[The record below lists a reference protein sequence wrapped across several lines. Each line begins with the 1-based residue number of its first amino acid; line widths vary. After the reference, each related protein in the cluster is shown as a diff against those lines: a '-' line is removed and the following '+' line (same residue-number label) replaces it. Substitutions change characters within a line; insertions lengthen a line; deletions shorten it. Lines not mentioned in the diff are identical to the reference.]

1 MDWRR
6 CDEMKRWMLAAASLL
21 HPSTWRAWR
30 ARRAGLAFDRR
41 CGTDTQSVVEV
52 NQLAIPA
59 EAAAHAVQYEASTLP
74 KLHRAFRHLDI
85 DPRGYVFIDVGSGKG
100 LVVMEAARRPFKMV
114 VGIEISERLHRTA
127 TDNLERLRAL
137 HRLAAPVTLLNLD
150 ARVFD
155 FPAERQVVYLYNP
168 FDETL
173 LRQLFRRLVTRLEEG
188 AKDIVVIYLNPVHH
202 RVLECEF
209 GLELVYRHAA
219 LRIYRLK
226 RRSAATSPML
236 RATQR
241 RPR

>member
-1 MDWRR
+1 
-6 CDEMKRWMLAAASLL
+6 MKRWMLAAASLL
-21 HPSTWRAWR
+21 HPSTWRAWC

-52 NQLAIPA
+52 SQLDIPA
-59 EAAAHAVQYEASTLP
+59 EAATHAVQYEASTLP
-74 KLHRAFRHLDI
+74 KLRRAFRHLDI

-100 LVVMEAARRPFKMV
+100 LVVMEAARRSFKMV
-114 VGIEISERLHRTA
+114 VGIEISQRLHRTA

-137 HRLAAPVTLLNLD
+137 HRLTAPVTLLNLD
-150 ARVFD
+150 ARVFE
-155 FPAERQVVYLYNP
+155 FAAERQVVYLYNP
-168 FDETL
+168 FDQVL
-173 LRQLFRRLVTRLEEG
+173 LRQLLHRLVARLAEG
-188 AKDIVVIYLNPVHH
+188 AKDIVLIYVNPVHR
-202 RVLECEF
+202 RVLESEF
-209 GLELVYRHAA
+209 RMEVMYCHAA